1 MRSVQCWWIFLWMI
15 NVFNKKTCLLLVAN
29 FILTPVVLQETPASP
44 LKTQQTS
51 NLFFMGG
58 LLLTGCPMWT
68 SLKTKLKPD
77 ALQSISSS
85 TAFRQRKPWASG
97 AFYGGVF
104 FFLGDRDR
112 VALGERRQ
120 DSPVVDVF
128 SKCRQVQLHTM
139 SNHSYEEFPTF
150 WSTKN
155 SSNLVLQIQKKFPW
169 HGSEVLKNQWFFVD
183 WGPHVRLLAVACA
196 YLKCPAM
203 VLKPKQSHEDL
214 QSLLLY
220 QGRKDW
226 WRSVS
231 CQLWALLILLWWRHL
246 LPSCINNIQ

>member
-29 FILTPVVLQETPASP
+29 FILTTVVLQETPASP

-120 DSPVVDVF
+120 DSASVGRYNCIPCQTIATKSFLHFDQQRIPAIWSF
-128 SKCRQVQLHTM
+128 KSKRSFHDMVQR
-139 SNHSYEEFPTF
+139 Y
-150 WSTKN
+150 
-155 SSNLVLQIQKKFPW
+155 
-169 HGSEVLKNQWFFVD
+169 
-183 WGPHVRLLAVACA
+183 
-196 YLKCPAM
+196 
-203 VLKPKQSHEDL
+203 
-214 QSLLLY
+214 
-220 QGRKDW
+220 
-226 WRSVS
+226 
-231 CQLWALLILLWWRHL
+231 
-246 LPSCINNIQ
+246 